1 MSGQWSPVIDQ
12 LLKGG
17 YSVRATA
24 RPSKIESLRST
35 YPNANGKLE
44 IVEMADMLSDAE
56 KWLEILQRAD
66 AVIHIG
72 CPVYHPGITSEYI
85 YSTTNEGTQKLLN
98 AVDKSSVKRFVLT
111 CSIGAFLKPD
121 FSSLMDKTVYDHNTW
136 SEIEDINPK
145 EHIPS
150 YTYIASKTISE
161 KLVWKA
167 AEKYPHIDFTSI
179 LPSAVYGWRI
189 KDYPVYKSIPE
200 LNANKFLYQFLHKD
214 VTYPTVDVVH
224 NYDVARAHVLAL
236 TAPVLPKGEKKRF
249 IVSAGKM
256 TWVDAIQFLSDPEI
270 VAKFTAQGHD
280 IVARL
285 PDISTVGT
293 QSQFG
298 LDASLTE
305 TALGMKPAEYITWKE
320 ILLEVVPNLLD
331 WEKEHPE
338 AL

>member
-1 MSGQWSPVIDQ
+1 MYIMNLNRPDLVVVTGGTGHVGSMVIDQ

-24 RPSKIESLRST
+24 RPSKIESLKST

-44 IVEMADMLSDAE
+44 IFEMADMLSDAG
-56 KWLEILQRAD
+56 KWPEILQRAD
-66 AVIHIG
+66 AIIHIA
-72 CPVYHPGITSEYI
+72 CPVYHPGTTSEYI
-85 YSTTNEGTQKLLN
+85 YSVTNEGTQKLLD
-98 AVDKSSVKRFVLT
+98 AVGKSSVKRFVLT
-111 CSIGAFLKPD
+111 CSIGAFFKPD
-121 FSSLMDKTVYDHNTW
+121 FSSVMDKTVYDHNTW
-136 SEIEDINPK
+136 SEIEDIDPK

-179 LPSAVYGWRI
+179 LPSTIYGWRI

-200 LNANKFLYQFLHKD
+200 LNANKFLHQFLEKD
-214 VTYPTVDVVH
+214 VTYPIVDVVH
-224 NYDVARAHVLAL
+224 NHDVARAHVLAL
-236 TAPVLPKGEKKRF
+236 TAPTLPKGEKKRF
-249 IVSAGKM
+249 IVSACKM
-256 TWVDAIQFLSDPEI
+256 TWVEAIQFLTEPEI

-285 PDISTVGT
+285 PDIS
-293 QSQFG
+293 
-298 LDASLTE
+298 A
-305 TALGMKPAEYITWKE
+305 PAEYITWKE
-320 ILLEVVPNLLD
+320 ILLEVVPNLID